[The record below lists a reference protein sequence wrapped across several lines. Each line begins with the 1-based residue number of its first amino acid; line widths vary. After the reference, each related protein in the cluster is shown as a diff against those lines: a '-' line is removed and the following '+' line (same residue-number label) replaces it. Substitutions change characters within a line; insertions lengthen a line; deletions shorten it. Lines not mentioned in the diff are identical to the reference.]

1 MKNEL
6 VAKSGG
12 RVIGEVEVP
21 GDKSI
26 SHRAIIFGSLA
37 SGKSI
42 IENCLMGDDVLATIR
57 AFKDMGIE
65 INVSSENLVSINGC
79 NMSIRQGK
87 YQLDLGNSGTSIRLL
102 MGLLTGMGINALLTG
117 DDSLRRRP
125 MKRVSDPLAKMG
137 AKIKL
142 TNHEYAPL
150 ELFGSELLKP
160 IKFEPKVASAQVKSA
175 VLLAG
180 LFCDGETVVK
190 EITQTRD
197 HTERMLA
204 LFGGDIKVQGGHIF
218 VTGKPTLKAQK
229 LTVPGDFSSAAFLL
243 VGAIIADQGELL
255 IKNVGLNPTRL
266 GLIEMLKKMGANI
279 HVNLISSEF
288 EPVGDIRVRNGDLN
302 GITVDPSLIPA
313 AIDEFPIFFIAAA
326 CAEGV
331 TVLRG
336 ANELRHK
343 ESDRLAVMG
352 EGLSR
357 MGIKVKRF
365 DDGIEI
371 QGGAISGGSVNA
383 RGDHRCAM
391 SFIIASLK
399 AKRSIKILNTKE
411 ITTSFPNFLEIINSL
426 GLSVN

>member
-190 EITQTRD
+190 EISQTRD

-255 IKNVGLNPTRL
+255 IKKRWPKSDSTWPNRNV
-266 GLIEMLKKMGANI
+266 KK
-279 HVNLISSEF
+279 
-288 EPVGDIRVRNGDLN
+288 NGCEY
-302 GITVDPSLIPA
+302 S
-313 AIDEFPIFFIAAA
+313 
-326 CAEGV
+326 C
-331 TVLRG
+331 
-336 ANELRHK
+336 
-343 ESDRLAVMG
+343 
-352 EGLSR
+352 
-357 MGIKVKRF
+357 
-365 DDGIEI
+365 
-371 QGGAISGGSVNA
+371 
-383 RGDHRCAM
+383 
-391 SFIIASLK
+391 
-399 AKRSIKILNTKE
+399 
-411 ITTSFPNFLEIINSL
+411 
-426 GLSVN
+426 